1 MLADEARH
9 INVARFNGA
18 AIGGDSW
25 QEHGKIQGDVEGGNK
40 KRQKEIESH
49 LGPLLS

>member
-18 AIGGDSW
+18 AIRRDSG
-25 QEHGKIQGDVEGGNK
+25 QEHWKIQGDVEGGEK
-40 KRQKEIESH
+40 ERQKEIKSH